1 MRAWLPIAAS
11 LAALSLLA
19 CATPGGQSGS
29 PRVPESRAAL
39 ARPEPDP
46 ALQGTPQGGRA
57 IRAIEQVSVRVRRGP
72 DGRLTIVEFLS
83 AGLTE
88 AERSELR
95 RAVEADELR
104 PEGESPP
111 GEESW
116 ITTLLRTRVR

>member
-1 MRAWLPIAAS
+1 MRARPIAPS
-11 LAALSLLA
+11 LAVLSLLA
-19 CATPGGQSGS
+19 CGAPGASTS
-29 PRVPESRAAL
+29 TSRVAETRAAL

-46 ALQGTPQGGRA
+46 ALHGTPQGGRA

-72 DGRLTIVEFLS
+72 DGRLTVVEFLS

-88 AERSELR
+88 AERSDIR
-95 RAVEADELR
+95 RAVEAGELR
-104 PEGESPP
+104 PEGEAPP

>member
-1 MRAWLPIAAS
+1 MREWLPFAAS

-19 CATPGGQSGS
+19 CAGPAGS
-29 PRVPESRAAL
+29 PRAPESRAAL

-46 ALQGTPQGGRA
+46 ALHGTPQGGRA
-57 IRAIEQVSVRVRRGP
+57 LRAIEQVSVRVRRGP

-88 AERSELR
+88 AERTELR
-95 RAVEADELR
+95 RAVEAGELR